1 MRLCHKAA
9 MAAAALAIASLLTGC
24 MRHTSRSDA
33 LPGEVRVEVANIG
46 LDSDSGTHYVQL
58 EDLAGRRSLQILIGD
73 EEARTIMLEIHGV
86 KPDRPLT
93 HDLLRE
99 VLEQTG
105 NRVQRVLITSVS
117 NQVYHAEIYLR
128 RPHAGLDSRPSDAIA
143 LAMAMGAPIY
153 VADSL
158 FHSAAAP
165 APHESRTS
173 SSLPATITIE
183 NIVVQNLNPTLA
195 RYFGAAPSSGVLVAD
210 VSGLASRA
218 GLMSGDIITE
228 VDQRGMHTTS
238 DFALAMANS
247 VRRDVRL
254 NVVRA
259 RQARIVTIERE
270 KSARAREHEAA
281 GHAKEK

>member
-1 MRLCHKAA
+1 MRLCHKSA

-24 MRHTSRSDA
+24 MRHASRADSRV
-33 LPGEVRVEVANIG
+33 GEVRVEVANIG
-46 LDSDSGTHYVQL
+46 LDNDSGTHYVQL
-58 EDLAGRRSLQILIGD
+58 KDLAGRRTLQILIGD
-73 EEARTIMLEIHGV
+73 EEARTIMLEMHGV
-86 KPDRPLT
+86 KADRPLT

-99 VLEQTG
+99 VLEQTE
-105 NRVQRVLITSVS
+105 NRVQRVVIAGLH
-117 NQVYHAEIYLR
+117 NHVYYAEVYLR
-128 RPHAGLDSRPSDAIA
+128 RPHAGLDCRPSDAIA

-153 VADSL
+153 VADDL
-158 FHSAAAP
+158 FHSPAAP
-165 APHESRTS
+165 APHEARAG
-173 SSLPATITIE
+173 SSLPATLTVNE
-183 NIVVQNLNPTLA
+183 IVVQNLNPALA
-195 RYFGAAPSSGVLVAD
+195 HYFGAAPSSGVLVAD

-259 RQARIVTIERE
+259 RQARIVKIERE
-270 KSARAREHEAA
+270 ESARAGEHEAA
-281 GHAKEK
+281 GHAKDK